1 MDAGETVRY
10 IKPWGQTIVAN
21 RCVTRE
27 TDMEAIV
34 MEFFTRHPAAAVATA
49 AVIFEQPVAAR

>member
-10 IKPWGQTIVAN
+10 IKLLGQTHWVA
-21 RCVTRE
+21 RE

-34 MEFFTRHPAAAVATA
+34 MEFFTRHPEAAVATA

>member
-1 MDAGETVRY
+1 MRRCAISNY
-10 IKPWGQTIVAN
+10 WGKL
-21 RCVTRE
+21 CVTRE

-34 MEFFTRHPAAAVATA
+34 MEFFTRHPEAAVATA

>member
-10 IKPWGQTIVAN
+10 IKL
-21 RCVTRE
+21 CVTRE

-34 MEFFTRHPAAAVATA
+34 MEFFTPHPAAAVATA
-49 AVIFEQPVAAR
+49 AVSFEQPVAAR

>member
-10 IKPWGQTIVAN
+10 IKLWGQTIVAN

-34 MEFFTRHPAAAVATA
+34 MEFFTRHRAAAAATA